1 MISRV
6 GVREALKGCKKL
18 QSLSSGNRVAIAV
31 GSRGI
36 AEICKVV
43 KTVVDYLKQEAL
55 YPFIVPAMGSHGGGT
70 AEGQMNVLRKLG
82 IDEENMGCEVRSSM
96 ETVDFGPISP
106 RIRCHFDENAVHSNG
121 IVLINRV
128 KAHTS
133 FPRDIESGLVK
144 LIAVGLG
151 KNRGCKGRSSY
162 RSKRVEVVLP
172 NWPKKP
178 YTMHLYLRAWP

>member
-6 GVREALKGCKKL
+6 GFEALKGYKSCN
-18 QSLSSGNRVAIAV
+18 LSSGNRVAIAV

-96 ETVDFGPISP
+96 ETVDYGPISP
-106 RIRCHFDENAVHSNG
+106 GIRCHFDENAAHSDG
-121 IVLINRV
+121 IVLINGSRHIPV
-128 KAHTS
+128 SLGISKA
-133 FPRDIESGLVK
+133 G
-144 LIAVGLG
+144 
-151 KNRGCKGRSSY
+151 SS
-162 RSKRVEVVLP
+162 S
-172 NWPKKP
+172 
-178 YTMHLYLRAWP
+178 